1 MSVIRWKSFAAGRA
15 DSLCATCVWG
25 TVRKGY
31 RSGEVEVEAILP
43 TGTSTL
49 AATEAM
55 AKDVKR
61 RIATRHT
68 FSTDDPRAVFVN
80 NNNEEFQR
88 FTSLMRAIRL
98 FVWIVGIGTILAG
111 VVGVSNIMMIT
122 VRERT
127 REIGVRKA
135 LGATPWSVVALVLQE
150 SILITSVAGYI
161 GLVLG
166 IGVLE
171 LAAANLPA
179 GSEYF
184 RNPQVDLT
192 VAVEAT
198 LLLVVAGLAA
208 GFVPARRAAAVRPV
222 DALRNE

>member
-1 MSVIRWKSFAAGRA
+1 
-15 DSLCATCVWG
+15 
-25 TVRKGY
+25 
-31 RSGEVEVEAILP
+31 
-43 TGTSTL
+43 
-49 AATEAM
+49 
-55 AKDVKR
+55 
-61 RIATRHT
+61 
-68 FSTDDPRAVFVN
+68 
-80 NNNEEFQR
+80 
-88 FTSLMRAIRL
+88 
-98 FVWIVGIGTILAG
+98 
-111 VVGVSNIMMIT
+111 MMIT

-150 SILITSVAGYI
+150 SILITSVAGYS

-166 IGVLE
+166 IAVLE
-171 LAAANLPA
+171 VAAKNLPA

-184 RNPQVDLT
+184 RNPEVNLG

-198 LLLVVAGLAA
+198 ILLIVAGLAA